1 MNNNNR
7 EPSLAELRSEAERTR
22 ADLTNSAEQLRA
34 KVTDTANDFKTR
46 ISPSHIKEEIKD
58 QLRDSR
64 QAWIDT
70 LKKQASDNPLQTIAI
85 GAGLA
90 YPMLGLLRTI
100 PAPIMLV
107 GAGLFLAYQTRN
119 GSPQGANASA
129 RASEFAASV
138 QDAAADGVDR
148 LSRAA
153 ADVGA
158 SADSGVQSMIGK
170 AADIAT
176 DGQKAAAELGQA
188 LVDTA
193 TTAAHSAADTAETL
207 TDNARAFGKT
217 SGKAIAGFAE
227 RNPLLVAGAG
237 VAIGAFIAA
246 AVPSSDAEN
255 RLFGQ
260 GSDAL
265 KRQANRSA
273 AAGLRQAKEVADG
286 VAGDVLSAAAQEGLT
301 TEGLAK
307 AARDVT
313 AGVKS
318 VAEKGMQSVLP
329 GEQSAQQKSS

>member
-1 MNNNNR
+1 MNSNR
-7 EPSLAELRSEAERTR
+7 EPSLAELRSESERTR
-22 ADLTNSAEQLRA
+22 ADLTNTAEQLRA

-46 ISPSHIKEEIKD
+46 ISPSHIKEELKD
-58 QLRDSR
+58 QLRDSG
-64 QAWIDT
+64 QAWVDV

-90 YPMLGLLRTI
+90 YPMLGLLRSI

-107 GAGLFLAYQTRN
+107 GAGLFLAYQKRN
-119 GSPQGANASA
+119 GSAQHANASA
-129 RASEFAASV
+129 RVSEFAASV
-138 QDAAADGVDR
+138 QGAAADGVDR

-153 ADVGA
+153 ADVRA
-158 SADSGVQSMIGK
+158 SADSGVQSMIDK
-170 AADIAT
+170 AAHVAT

-188 LVDTA
+188 VVDKA

-207 TDNARAFGKT
+207 TNNALEFGKN
-217 SGKAIAGFAE
+217 SGNAIAGFAE

-237 VAIGAFIAA
+237 LAVGAFIAA
-246 AVPSSDAEN
+246 SVPSSDAEN

-273 AAGLRQAKEVADG
+273 TAGLQQAKEVAAG
-286 VAGDVLSAAAQEGLT
+286 VAGDVLSAAAKEGLSS
-301 TEGLAK
+301 EGLVK
-307 AARDVT
+307 AAQDVT

-318 VAEKGMQSVLP
+318 VAEKGMQSVLA